1 MARAELR
8 ALFPDRGVNGFPYWA
23 VREERRSF
31 FQAFSVGKL
40 GCSLCCHSQGAVC
53 HFPSSPWACDREMD
67 DICSLAA
74 LLPKHTHTV
83 CLCFTHTQ
91 TPMHAHTHTL
101 SFLHFF
107 PSLFSYCWLLWH
119 TRTECDCL
127 CSTPLYLLPLATKP
141 ISYISRGI
149 KIAQVKTMKL
159 FWGKLQ
165 DSSAVCLHGV
175 KILYFEITEHT
186 QHNQQR
192 CLLKSAERADAPT
205 STFNAREFMNCSNC
219 LQRSAG
225 YFINEE
231 NCVDVLCKRWLNL
244 HGSAHSSR
252 RFN

>member
-1 MARAELR
+1 MLLAVPLQARSASERRVQAERFCSELRLQDDGSRCDSQPTVARAELR

-101 SFLHFF
+101 FLALFSFLILILLA
-107 PSLFSYCWLLWH
+107 SLTH
-119 TRTECDCL
+119 TYRV
-127 CSTPLYLLPLATKP
+127 
-141 ISYISRGI
+141 R
-149 KIAQVKTMKL
+149 L
-159 FWGKLQ
+159 F
-165 DSSAVCLHGV
+165 V
-175 KILYFEITEHT
+175 
-186 QHNQQR
+186 
-192 CLLKSAERADAPT
+192 
-205 STFNAREFMNCSNC
+205 
-219 LQRSAG
+219 
-225 YFINEE
+225 
-231 NCVDVLCKRWLNL
+231 
-244 HGSAHSSR
+244 
-252 RFN
+252 